1 MQVFKVKG
9 LESGRLILDYP
20 GGPRAATPVLESGEP
35 SGLQKNESG
44 RGTLPSLA
52 GFENGGGDHK
62 PRNVGDPTLNIKS
75 YTG

>member
-1 MQVFKVKG
+1 MGPGQPHQSLKV
-9 LESGRLILDYP
+9 ESL
-20 GGPRAATPVLESGEP
+20 